1 MNITEKE
8 RMLLEGSRRSD
19 FGDAY
24 EYEHPWTF
32 DVIDH
37 SGLEAKEARGVL
49 SSLERKGL
57 IRVLDPN
64 TEDSAIE
71 MTGEGRK
78 VCDEYK
84 IERKG

>member
-1 MNITEKE
+1 MTVSITEKE

-24 EYEHPWTF
+24 RDEYPWTF
-32 DVIDH
+32 DAIDH

-49 SSLERKGL
+49 SSLEKKGL
-57 IRVLDPN
+57 IVVLDPN
-64 TEDSAIE
+64 TNDSAIK
-71 MTGEGRK
+71 MTDEGKK

-84 IERKG
+84 I